1 MAKTDCKQSSVCYL
15 YYYHCLLISIFVA
28 IMTHFATATIAILL
42 AAANSTAFTHSQLP
56 VFRSIYSPSA
66 IANEDTDFDA
76 PVIVAAKPIELDH
89 EIVVVDDECYLG
101 KYGQYDECVDF
112 GKFYFCAY
120 HVSFIIM
127 FFIFEI

>member
-1 MAKTDCKQSSVCYL
+1 
-15 YYYHCLLISIFVA
+15 
-28 IMTHFATATIAILL
+28 MTHFTTATIAILL
-42 AAANSTAFTHSQLP
+42 AANSTAFTPSPSQVP

-66 IANEDTDFDA
+66 TANDETDFDA
-76 PVIVAAKPIELDH
+76 PVTVAAKPIELDH

-120 HVSFIIM
+120 HVSYYYVLVSLIM
-127 FFIFEI
+127 SYVSDALDVF

>member
-1 MAKTDCKQSSVCYL
+1 
-15 YYYHCLLISIFVA
+15 
-28 IMTHFATATIAILL
+28 MTHFTTATIAIFL
-42 AAANSTAFTHSQLP
+42 AANSTAFTPSQVP
-56 VFRSIYSPSA
+56 VFRSVYSSATSA

-112 GKFYFCAY
+112 GKFYLCISCVIY
-120 HVSFIIM
+120 YYVLISLR
-127 FFIFEI
+127 FELCL

>member
-1 MAKTDCKQSSVCYL
+1 MQSITAIVLCSATIVCYL
-15 YYYHCLLISIFVA
+15 NTYSIIY
-28 IMTHFATATIAILL
+28 IMTHFTTATIAILL
-42 AAANSTAFTHSQLP
+42 AANSTAFTPSQVP
-56 VFRSIYSPSA
+56 VFRSIYSA
-66 IANEDTDFDA
+66 TANDETDYDA

-112 GKFYFCAY
+112 GKFFCAY

-127 FFIFEI
+127 YTLVSFI

>member
-1 MAKTDCKQSSVCYL
+1 MADGASLLHYVL
-15 YYYHCLLISIFVA
+15 NCLLSIYCIT
-28 IMTHFATATIAILL
+28 IMTRFSTATIAILL
-42 AAANSTAFTHSQLP
+42 SSANSTSAFTPSQLP

-76 PVIVAAKPIELDH
+76 PITTSAKPIELDH

-112 GKFYFCAY
+112 GKFV
-120 HVSFIIM
+120 HIM
-127 FFIFEI
+127 CHLLLCSISLRFELCL

>member
-1 MAKTDCKQSSVCYL
+1 
-15 YYYHCLLISIFVA
+15 
-28 IMTHFATATIAILL
+28 MTHFATATIAILL
-42 AAANSTAFTHSQLP
+42 AANSTAFTPSQLP

-76 PVIVAAKPIELDH
+76 PVTVAAKPIELDH

-112 GKFYFCAY
+112 GKFV
-120 HVSFIIM
+120 HIM
-127 FFIFEI
+127 CHLLLCFLYL

>member
-1 MAKTDCKQSSVCYL
+1 
-15 YYYHCLLISIFVA
+15 
-28 IMTHFATATIAILL
+28 MTHFTTATIAILL
-42 AAANSTAFTHSQLP
+42 AANSTAFTPSQVP
-56 VFRSIYSPSA
+56 VFRSIYSTSA
-66 IANEDTDFDA
+66 TANDETDFDA

-112 GKFYFCAY
+112 GKFFCAY

-127 FFIFEI
+127 YTLVSFI

>member
-1 MAKTDCKQSSVCYL
+1 
-15 YYYHCLLISIFVA
+15 
-28 IMTHFATATIAILL
+28 MTHFATATIAIFL

-56 VFRSIYSPSA
+56 VFRSNSPSA
-66 IANEDTDFDA
+66 MANEDTDFDA

-112 GKFYFCAY
+112 GKFYLCISCVIY
-120 HVSFIIM
+120 YYVLISLR
-127 FFIFEI
+127 FELCL

>member
-1 MAKTDCKQSSVCYL
+1 
-15 YYYHCLLISIFVA
+15 
-28 IMTHFATATIAILL
+28 MTRFSTATIAILL
-42 AAANSTAFTHSQLP
+42 SGANSTSAFTPSQLP

-76 PVIVAAKPIELDH
+76 PVTVAAKPIELDH

-112 GKFYFCAY
+112 GKFV
-120 HVSFIIM
+120 HIM
-127 FFIFEI
+127 CHLLLCSRIFEFSLW